1 MKAHLIA
8 PAFISVFLMLTALS
22 TGSPVFVYLLFVI
35 VCSLV
40 LSFAGVLWVS
50 RTIVFSVDMPCSAVR
65 RGDDIIM
72 TLSVRHHGLLPV
84 APILLT
90 FSPLPGLPE
99 REIRLRNI
107 PGKLQTLN
115 IPFHASHIGTSSPGL
130 RSCTIEDLLGIFSVT
145 KKVDRTLHDLLV
157 LPNVFRTD
165 PMAASPG
172 DSGSETVSRATEDL
186 SEPSDIRTYQPG
198 DPMKK
203 IHWKLSVRK
212 QELMVRKFDEPV
224 RQGVLILLDCSRPPS
239 WGQPEAEADIRDA
252 LVETAASVF
261 TDQCRTDRSVRL
273 PLNGAHPIDIDKSMG
288 PSLSLENLARADFTK
303 TDRFERVLSLESGR
317 LRKIGCL
324 FVISARLNSAMVDIM
339 IRMHR
344 TGPNIRLYLV
354 TFAPDDPN
362 VLVLIARLKQ
372 SGIQVSYVTPAVN

>member
-1 MKAHLIA
+1 
-8 PAFISVFLMLTALS
+8 
-22 TGSPVFVYLLFVI
+22 
-35 VCSLV
+35 
-40 LSFAGVLWVS
+40 
-50 RTIVFSVDMPCSAVR
+50 
-65 RGDDIIM
+65 
-72 TLSVRHHGLLPV
+72 
-84 APILLT
+84 
-90 FSPLPGLPE
+90 
-99 REIRLRNI
+99 
-107 PGKLQTLN
+107 
-115 IPFHASHIGTSSPGL
+115 
-130 RSCTIEDLLGIFSVT
+130 
-145 KKVDRTLHDLLV
+145 
-157 LPNVFRTD
+157 
-165 PMAASPG
+165 MAASPG

-252 LVETAASVF
+252 LIETAASVF

-288 PSLSLENLARADFTK
+288 PSLSLENLARADFTE